1 MSEKEYIICVDD
13 EYIVLQSL
21 KHELRSDQ
29 FFDDYDIEIMDSA
42 QSALALIED
51 ILSEGGKI
59 AVIIS
64 DQRMPGTNGDELLLR
79 IHSKTPDSLKILLT
93 GFSDLEAVVRLVNSD
108 VLYRYLSKPWDRH
121 DILLTVREAC
131 RNYRQKNIIREQAV
145 KIENLTLAMVTA
157 LESTNLFFDEET
169 GNHILRIARVSE
181 FIGHHCGCDTDF
193 IRLLKLY
200 SPLHDIGKVCVG
212 KDILLKPGSLTAP
225 EFELIKQHVRVGYD
239 IINRPGI
246 DQMAKNIVL
255 YHHEKWNGKGYIH
268 GLAGED
274 IPLESRIVSL
284 ADVFDALVSVR
295 IYKPAYTIEEAE
307 EILRSES
314 GVSFDPLLLE
324 AFLHAM
330 HTDAT
335 LSLLYDMES
344 RAQV

>member
-1 MSEKEYIICVDD
+1 MSEKEYIVCVDD
-13 EYIVLQSL
+13 EHIVLQSL

-29 FFDDYDIEIMDSA
+29 FFEDYDIEIMDSA
-42 QSALALIED
+42 QGAFALIED
-51 ILSEGGKI
+51 IISEGGRI

-64 DQRMPGTNGDELLLR
+64 DQRMPGTNGDEFLLR
-79 IHSKTPDSLKILLT
+79 VHSKTPDTLKILLT
-93 GFSDLEAVVRLVNSD
+93 GFSDLEAVVRLVNGE

-131 RNYRQKNIIREQAV
+131 RGFLQKNIIREQAA

-157 LESTNLFFDEET
+157 LESTNYFFDEDT

-181 FIGHHCGCDTDF
+181 FIGRHCGCDTDF

-212 KDILLKPGSLTAP
+212 KEILLKPGSLTAQ
-225 EFELIKQHVRVGYD
+225 EFDVVKQHVRVGYD

-268 GLAGED
+268 GLAGEN

-284 ADVFDALVSVR
+284 ADVFDALVSKR
-295 IYKPAYTIEEAE
+295 IYKQALTLAEAR
-307 EILRSES
+307 EILLAES
-314 GVSFDPLLLE
+314 GISFDPRLLQAFIE
-324 AFLHAM
+324 AMQA
-330 HTDAT
+330 DAT
-335 LSLLYDMES
+335 LARLYAPEPQTAS
-344 RAQV
+344 